1 MRVQI
6 NQPLQAQQ
14 DKQIQKADI
23 GIQFQNTFQEQNQN
37 NTSQNSSKN
46 PVKKPFQN
54 FIISKYEAMSDRD
67 FKKVPISYIN
77 QIYKMQSIDLM
88 KLHQEASKSIQEMSQ
103 SSIQFYQT
111 KYSLQQ
117 NRGAAKMNQTLD
129 NRHFHLNNKFGF
141 SPQSSLSNSPT
152 NSFFQ
157 DQKSNNSRSL
167 SIVQKLDQNKFDS
180 IKEENI
186 PVREEQ
192 NIVKIKK
199 TTSVFTS
206 PSFSGSFSHN
216 RNLIKTQNVEIR
228 SLVNKNN
235 FSTNKLF
242 FRQQKQLQQNTQ
254 FPNIF
259 KQVENNQLNEI
270 KDQQFRKDF
279 KEWQQQFINPSEK
292 LFHSQ
297 TSSKKSDREIQNN
310 SVSTQQSNSKAK
322 TEQKELNKMSQ
333 KIESFA
339 SRNQIDSISLKEMT
353 NRQIDSNC
361 NFQEYNLNSSKQQE
375 YFFVSQYSNS
385 SQNNQFKQEQN
396 QSQEFQNSHLQKN
409 SLSQIQSI
417 PQNQVN
423 KNNLQKI
430 IQVQRVQSPLLQN
443 FKANSETNKNVQKF
457 SITQNSFLI
466 QQDEQQDKLKREN
479 INFSQKAQNNKNLT
493 IQINRLSNQ
502 NSFELNKSG
511 EMETGQENSQSIK
524 NNGQIN
530 QLEMN
535 KVSQQESSNNDNQ
548 NSQQKEIKINESK
561 FVLHKPNNYK
571 KNKVY
576 LKNVQ
581 KNNTSPVASPSQ
593 IKQTHKKSPVTPSD
607 NKKSVE
613 NSNQVLAQQFFQNS
627 PTFSKNKSQ
636 FSKQQESLTKISSDE
651 IDEKHLKAANVN
663 SIIFRNQEKETMQNF
678 KIKNEIEEI
687 KSAFV
692 RSILE
697 EQAYMYQ
704 ENYTSLETKIFERKR
719 QEHQINFKTN
729 IHQGDQQKNQ
739 SNKQFPLLQEI
750 QQLKKN
756 YSNNNSALNR
766 TIDLSNS
773 PQLNRGSPKSCQTPK
788 LSNIQLEDV
797 FFQVRRSSMQLNKP
811 NLKTQQSLQEGDQ
824 YLDIHSQVK
833 NQAIAEIAK
842 QNTELSMRR
851 SQFSNLNFTSATSE
865 QQQSLNNPLPE
876 LKIQIQNKNSV
887 PEQSPQNQKRNS
899 KLSSEINKFQPQ
911 ASEGGQSF
919 SNSPTLQ
926 KSAQKQSIS
935 MFSKMH
941 NPLMNMNRRQSK
953 IVVIDSDIKLANN
966 NNENNSHSIS
976 PLNIN
981 DNNKKICFSKQ
992 LSSNSDESVD
1002 SQLSNRS
1009 KDSFNNIDQNNK
1021 SICIKRNAEA
1031 QQKSEQPSL
1040 NTVQKIS
1047 TPISTKNNQGAV
1059 QNTGFEDILKNYY
1072 EKLDQEEEKKSTSS
1086 IKDSNNKDLNNSYNG
1101 SNGSLNFSNYQQQ
1114 PGIQQNNPNKVHN
1127 QEMTIKR
1134 LGSIQ
1139 RYQSFESRSSFI
1151 NSPKS
1156 QSNRVRPQIS
1166 STDQPSKQKGLATIY
1181 IELNEIMNSHIL
1193 QNLTLSE
1200 KLSSLLE
1207 FYDIKK
1213 QNLQHYYAIFLKFV
1227 LIDDSKVFN
1236 PDTFASFKIHYQ
1248 VFEQLQIILIET
1260 LKSLNYNTHAIEQI
1274 IERLE
1279 YQKKYIAEGLLV
1291 NEIGGSSG
1299 ILKTIVESL
1308 EELNQKLPYNFSQQ
1322 LSAEEKTAT
1331 LTRVVTIICNQE
1343 RLFSLNANNYI
1354 NSIDQKSNFDI
1365 EMQPYLHYFKD
1376 FGQKEFY
1383 CFKLTFYTSLKQR
1396 GYRQQ
1401 TIFRF
1406 LEQFE
1411 KARYKISSTLT
1422 MSNLLK
1428 DKQVYDQL
1436 VQDYIWK
1443 IQQDNQMCQAFE
1455 NNKEVIQFF
1464 CHSVIL
1470 EFIYSL
1476 HGRFD
1481 LYFLLSKLPHLTSS
1495 HLSKLASFLTSIV
1508 DYRGLSQHFINDI
1521 KIKFLK
1527 ISYKLGLDKS
1537 PITLI
1542 KQESN
1547 NINFLED
1554 LIQEINS
1561 IMHKDECFESFIQKF
1576 PEDKISLTIADT
1588 TQLQSGL
1595 RALNFFL
1602 LTLLSEY
1609 DIYSIQDLHSAL
1621 QAFNVSITIPIQWK
1635 IAIEFALNN
1644 MKIPYKISQK
1654 IIELISLQFSL
1665 LYKNTQYEQF
1675 NQVLLN

>member
-1 MRVQI
+1 MKVQI
-6 NQPLQAQQ
+6 NQPLQTQKDNKTQ
-14 DKQIQKADI
+14 KTDVGIQIQNN
-23 GIQFQNTFQEQNQN
+23 FQDLSQN
-37 NTSQNSSKN
+37 NITQNSSNN
-46 PVKKPFQN
+46 PIKKPFQK

-77 QIYKMQSIDLM
+77 QIYKMQSIDLT

-117 NRGAAKMNQTLD
+117 NRASSKMNQTLD
-129 NRHFHLNNKFGF
+129 NGNFDKKNKFGF

-157 DQKSNNSRSL
+157 DQQSSNSRSL
-167 SIVQKLDQNKFDS
+167 SLIQKLDQHNIDS
-180 IKEENI
+180 IKEENT
-186 PVREEQ
+186 PVRVEQ

-199 TTSVFTS
+199 ATSVLTS
-206 PSFSGSFSHN
+206 PSFSGPHQHS
-216 RNLIKTQNVEIR
+216 RNLIKTQNVELR
-228 SLVNKNN
+228 SSINKNN
-235 FSTNKLF
+235 FNTNKLF
-242 FRQQKQLQQNTQ
+242 FRQKKQSQQNLQ

-259 KQVENNQLNEI
+259 KQAEKNQLNEI
-270 KDQQFRKDF
+270 KDFQFRKDF

-292 LFHSQ
+292 LLHST
-297 TSSKKSDREIQNN
+297 TSSKMSDREMLNN
-310 SVSTQQSNSKAK
+310 LANTQQINSKAK
-322 TEQKELNKMSQ
+322 TEYKTFNKTTLNMQ
-333 KIESFA
+333 SFT
-339 SRNQIDSISLKEMT
+339 SRNQIDSINLKET
-353 NRQIDSNC
+353 RNKEVDSDC
-361 NFQEYNLNSSKQQE
+361 NFQEYSLNSEKQQE
-375 YFFVSQYSNS
+375 YLLSNQYLNP
-385 SQNNQFKQEQN
+385 SQNNLFLQEKN
-396 QSQEFQNSHLQKN
+396 QSKELQNSLQKN
-409 SLSQIQSI
+409 MFGQIQSL
-417 PQNQVN
+417 PQNQVS
-423 KNNLQKI
+423 KNNQQKNV
-430 IQVQRVQSPLLQN
+430 QVSRVKSPLLQTFN
-443 FKANSETNKNVQKF
+443 ERLSNSASKANQETIQFANKF
-457 SITQNSFLI
+457 SLTQNSFI
-466 QQDEQQDKLKREN
+466 KDEQQDKLKTEN
-479 INFSQKAQNNKNLT
+479 TSYSHKVENKKNLT

-502 NSFELNKSG
+502 NSFELNRSG
-511 EMETGQENSQSIK
+511 EIDSGQDNSSSIQ
-524 NNGQIN
+524 NNFYS
-530 QLEMN
+530 
-535 KVSQQESSNNDNQ
+535 SQQEFNKQ
-548 NSQQKEIKINESK
+548 SQQQQESQNVEQKQVKINESK
-561 FVLHKPNNYK
+561 FVLHKPYDYK

-576 LKNVQ
+576 LKNLQ
-581 KNNTSPVASPSQ
+581 KNNTSPATSPSQ
-593 IKQTHKKSPVTPSD
+593 IRQTQKKSPVTPSD
-607 NKKSVE
+607 NKRSTE
-613 NSNQVLAQQFFQNS
+613 NPNQALAQQFFQNS

-636 FSKQQESLTKISSDE
+636 FSKQQESLNKIVSTDE
-651 IDEKHLKAANVN
+651 IDEKDLKVNVN
-663 SIIFRNQEKETMQNF
+663 SIIFRNQEKEMMQNY
-678 KIKNEIEEI
+678 KTKNEIEEI

-692 RSILE
+692 RTILE
-697 EQAYMYQ
+697 EQVFMYQ
-704 ENYTSLETKIFERKR
+704 ENYASLETKIFERKR

-756 YSNNNSALNR
+756 QSNNSALNKS
-766 TIDLSNS
+766 IDLSNS
-773 PQLNRGSPKSCQTPK
+773 PLLNKGSPKGSQTPK

-811 NLKTQQSLQEGDQ
+811 NLRTQQSLQEGDQ
-824 YLDIHSQVK
+824 DPSNHQLAK
-833 NQAIAEIAK
+833 NQAITEITK
-842 QNTELSMRR
+842 QNNEANMRR
-851 SQFSNLNFTSATSE
+851 SQFSNLNFTSATSD
-865 QQQSLNNPLPE
+865 QQSSLNNPLPE

-887 PEQSPQNQKRNS
+887 LDQCPQIQKRNS
-899 KLSSEINKFQPQ
+899 KISSEGNKIQSQ
-911 ASEGGQSF
+911 SSEGGQSS
-919 SNSPTLQ
+919 SNGLTSQ
-926 KSAQKQSIS
+926 KNTQKQSIS

-953 IVVIDSDIKLANN
+953 IVVIDSDIKLGNN
-966 NNENNSHSIS
+966 NSENNSHSNS
-976 PLNIN
+976 PININ
-981 DNNKKICFSKQ
+981 DSHKKTCFSKQ
-992 LSSNSDESVD
+992 FSNNSDESVD
-1002 SQLSNRS
+1002 SQVSSHS
-1009 KDSFNNIDQNNK
+1009 KDSLNNLDQNNK
-1021 SICIKRNAEA
+1021 SGPIKQNTDA
-1031 QQKSEQPSL
+1031 QKSELHSL
-1040 NTVQKIS
+1040 NTIQKIS
-1047 TPISTKNNQGAV
+1047 TPISIKNNQGA

-1072 EKLDQEEEKKSTSS
+1072 EKLDQEEEKQSTSPTR
-1086 IKDSNNKDLNNSYNG
+1086 DFQNKDFNNSQHG
-1101 SNGSLNFSNYQQQ
+1101 SSNFLNYQQQ
-1114 PGIQQNNPNKVHN
+1114 QNLQQTSPNKDI
-1127 QEMTIKR
+1127 QIKR

-1139 RYQSFESRSSFI
+1139 RYQSFESRSSFV

-1156 QSNRVRPQIS
+1156 QSSRVRPQIS
-1166 STDQPSKQKGLATIY
+1166 QTEQPSKQKGLATIY

-1207 FYDIKK
+1207 FYDIKM
-1213 QNLQHYYAIFLKFV
+1213 QNLQHYYAIFLQFV

-1279 YQKKYIAEGLLV
+1279 YQKKYITEGLLV

-1308 EELNQKLPYNFSQQ
+1308 EELNQKLPYNFSSQ

-1354 NSIDQKSNFDI
+1354 NTIDQKSNFDI

-1383 CFKLTFYTSLKQR
+1383 CLKLTFYTSLKQR

-1428 DKQVYDQL
+1428 DKQVYNQL

-1443 IQQDNQMCQAFE
+1443 IQQDNHMCQAFE

-1527 ISYKLGLDKS
+1527 ISYKLDLDKS

>member
-1 MRVQI
+1 MRVSI
-6 NQPLQAQQ
+6 NQPIQTQKDQ
-14 DKQIQKADI
+14 ETQKADV
-23 GIQFQNTFQEQNQN
+23 GIQFQNIFQEQNQI
-37 NTSQNSSKN
+37 NTAQSNSKN
-46 PVKKPFQN
+46 PIKKPFQN

-67 FKKVPISYIN
+67 FKKVPISFIN
-77 QIYKMQSIDLM
+77 QIYKIQSIDLK
-88 KLHQEASKSIQEMSQ
+88 KLHQEASKPIQEMSQ
-103 SSIQFYQT
+103 SSVQFYQT
-111 KYSLQQ
+111 KHSLQQ
-117 NRGAAKMNQTLD
+117 NSGSNKMNQTLD
-129 NRHFHLNNKFGF
+129 NRHFHSNNKFGF

-152 NSFFQ
+152 SSFLQ
-157 DQKSNNSRSL
+157 DQKSNSSRSL
-167 SIVQKLDQNKFDS
+167 SLIQRLDQNNIDS

-186 PVREEQ
+186 PIREEH
-192 NIVKIKK
+192 NTVKIKK
-199 TTSVFTS
+199 ATSVLTQ
-206 PSFSGSFSHN
+206 PSFQGSYQHS
-216 RNLIKTQNVEIR
+216 RNLIKTQNVELR
-228 SLVNKNN
+228 SCINKNN
-235 FSTNKLF
+235 FNTNKLF
-242 FRQQKQLQQNTQ
+242 LRQQRQSQQNTQ

-259 KQVENNQLNEI
+259 KQVDNNQLNEI
-270 KDQQFRKDF
+270 KDLQFRKDF
-279 KEWQQQFINPSEK
+279 KDWQQQFINPNEK
-292 LFHSQ
+292 QNFSQ
-297 TSSKKSDREIQNN
+297 NFSKISDRDIQNN
-310 SVSTQQSNSKAK
+310 LTSIQLSSSKTK
-322 TEQKELNKMSQ
+322 IEQKAFNKMSQ
-333 KIESFA
+333 NIHSFT
-339 SRNQIDSISLKEMT
+339 SRNQIDSINLKEE
-353 NRQIDSNC
+353 NDKQIDPNSNIK
-361 NFQEYNLNSSKQQE
+361 EHSLNSEKLHE
-375 YFFVSQYSNS
+375 YFFASQYKNS
-385 SQNNQFKQEQN
+385 SQNNQLLSDKN
-396 QSQEFQNSHLQKN
+396 QSKEFQNHLQKN
-409 SLSQIQSI
+409 QFNLNQSTSQS
-417 PQNQVN
+417 QVT
-423 KNNLQKI
+423 KNNLQKNSQI
-430 IQVQRVQSPLLQN
+430 QRVQSPLIQN
-443 FKANSETNKNVQKF
+443 FSEKLNSSISKANSETIQNIQKF
-457 SITQNSFLI
+457 SVTQNNFFN
-466 QQDEQQDKLKREN
+466 QQDGEQDRIKTENKL
-479 INFSQKAQNNKNLT
+479 FSQNKKNLT
-493 IQINRLSNQ
+493 IQINKLSNQ
-502 NSFELNKSG
+502 NSCEFNKSS
-511 EMETGQENSQSIK
+511 EVDISQDNPQSTKNIQK
-524 NNGQIN
+524 NNL
-530 QLEMN
+530 LESN
-535 KVSQQESSNNDNQ
+535 KASQQETINVDNQ
-548 NSQQKEIKINESK
+548 NQEQRQVKINESK
-561 FVLHKPNNYK
+561 FVLHKPYTYK

-576 LKNVQ
+576 LKNLQ
-581 KNNTSPVASPSQ
+581 KNNTSPATSPSQ
-593 IKQTHKKSPVTPSD
+593 IKQTTGKKSPVTPSD
-607 NKKSVE
+607 NKKSME
-613 NSNQVLAQQFFQNS
+613 NPNQVLAQQFFQNS
-627 PTFSKNKSQ
+627 PTLSKNKSQ
-636 FSKQQESLTKISSDE
+636 FSKQQESL
-651 IDEKHLKAANVN
+651 
-663 SIIFRNQEKETMQNF
+663 SIISCDEVNEKDIKTNTIFRSQEKETQSN

-692 RSILE
+692 RAILE
-697 EQAYMYQ
+697 EQVFMYQ
-704 ENYTSLETKIFERKR
+704 ENYASLETKIFERKR
-719 QEHQINFKTN
+719 QEHQISFKTN
-729 IHQGDQQKNQ
+729 MNLGDSQKNQ
-739 SNKQFPLLQEI
+739 NNKQFPLLQEI

-756 YSNNNSALNR
+756 QSNNQTTNKN
-766 TIDLSNS
+766 IDLSHS
-773 PQLNRGSPKSCQTPK
+773 PQLNKGSPKGSQTPK
-788 LSNIQLEDV
+788 LSNLEDV
-797 FFQVRRSSMQLNKP
+797 FFQVRRSSMQLNKQ
-811 NLKTQQSLQEGDQ
+811 NQNTQQSSQEGDQ
-824 YLDIHSQVK
+824 DFDNHSQFK
-833 NQAIAEIAK
+833 NQAITDITK
-842 QNTELSMRR
+842 QNNELSMRR
-851 SQFSNLNFTSATSE
+851 SQFSNLNFTSASTD
-865 QQQSLNNPLPE
+865 QLQSLNNPFPE
-876 LKIQIQNKNSV
+876 LKIQIQNKNFDS
-887 PEQSPQNQKRNS
+887 EQTPQNQKRNS
-899 KLSSEINKFQPQ
+899 KVNNDLNKFQSQ
-911 ASEGGQSF
+911 VNESGQS
-919 SNSPTLQ
+919 STNSPTLQ
-926 KSAQKQSIS
+926 KSTQKQSIS

-941 NPLMNMNRRQSK
+941 NPLMHMNRRQSK
-953 IVVIDSDIKLANN
+953 IVVIDSDLKLGISNN
-966 NNENNSHSIS
+966 
-976 PLNIN
+976 N
-981 DNNKKICFSKQ
+981 DNNSQTNSPTNINENYKKSCLSKQ
-992 LSSNSDESVD
+992 QSNNTEESVD
-1002 SQLSNRS
+1002 SQSSSRKNSL
-1009 KDSFNNIDQNNK
+1009 NNIDQNNK
-1021 SICIKRNAEA
+1021 SVSVKQSSET
-1031 QQKSEQPSL
+1031 QKTEQNSL
-1040 NTVQKIS
+1040 NTIQKIS
-1047 TPISTKNNQGAV
+1047 TPISNKNNQQALL
-1059 QNTGFEDILKNYY
+1059 NIGFEDILKNYY
-1072 EKLDQEEEKKSTSS
+1072 EKLDQEEDKNSTSS
-1086 IKDSNNKDLNNSYNG
+1086 IRDLNNNYNNG
-1101 SNGSLNFSNYQQQ
+1101 SHVSLNFPNYQQQ
-1114 PGIQQNNPNKVHN
+1114 SGFQQNSPNKVQN
-1127 QEMTIKR
+1127 QEMQIKR

-1139 RYQSFESRSSFI
+1139 RYQSFESRSSFV

-1156 QSNRVRPQIS
+1156 QSNRVRPQINQ
-1166 STDQPSKQKGLATIY
+1166 TDQPSKQKGLATIY

-1207 FYDIKK
+1207 FYNIKM
-1213 QNLQHYYAIFLKFV
+1213 QNLQHYYSVFLKFV

-1279 YQKKYIAEGLLV
+1279 YQKKYITEGLLV

-1308 EELNQKLPYNFSQQ
+1308 EELNQKLPYNFSSQ

-1343 RLFSLNANNYI
+1343 RLFNINANNYI

-1383 CFKLTFYTSLKQR
+1383 CLKLTFYTSLKQR

-1495 HLSKLASFLTSIV
+1495 HLSKLASFLTGIV

-1527 ISYKLGLDKS
+1527 MSYKLDLDKS

-1542 KQESN
+1542 KQETN

-1602 LTLLSEY
+1602 LTLLSEF